1 GALTTPASTA
11 GIAPGGTGSRAD
23 FGRPAA
29 GKTGTSQNWRDAWF
43 IGFTPDYIAG
53 VWVGNDDEKP
63 MNRLTG
69 GVVSAE
75 IWRKFMMVAHETLP
89 ARDFDWLL
97 PDPVPETEA
106 DPRNAFY
113 DELSSDF
120 AAAAR
125 EAQAS
130 IPEPPDETQDKPAED
145 IPF

>member
-1 GALTTPASTA
+1 
-11 GIAPGGTGSRAD
+11 
-23 FGRPAA
+23 
-29 GKTGTSQNWRDAWF
+29 
-43 IGFTPDYIAG
+43 
-53 VWVGNDDEKP
+53 
-63 MNRLTG
+63 
-69 GVVSAE
+69 
-75 IWRKFMMVAHETLP
+75 VAHETLP